1 MAAAACREPAADG
14 LTFEVSDPV
23 SPVVAVVCHNDVR
36 EIILDSLGRGHYAFT
51 GGDAAYLRIF
61 YGSDSRTV
69 YVENGDRAV
78 ISFAGNDFNGSFGFD
93 GDKAPAAEYLA
104 ANVLTALPD
113 EDYALDFGEFHSKIQ
128 DKTDEALERLQ
139 ACDLRG
145 TGDFAAMEEGR
156 IRYSFGLQLLMYPMA
171 HVIMARDPAYRPG
184 EEYFEVI
191 RGYATENPMYAD
203 IDEYREF
210 MAESAHVLDP
220 EGRGIDDLYPKLVAE
235 MKYIVANFSDDKVRQ
250 TLLHHIAVPYID
262 SFGID
267 GIEEMSGI
275 YKKYVT
281 DPARTA
287 EFDAAYWK
295 WFNKGKKPAL

>member
-23 SPVVAVVCHNDVR
+23 SPVVAVVCHNDV
-36 EIILDSLGRGHYAFT
+36 
-51 GGDAAYLRIF
+51 
-61 YGSDSRTV
+61 
-69 YVENGDRAV
+69 
-78 ISFAGNDFNGSFGFD
+78 
-93 GDKAPAAEYLA
+93 
-104 ANVLTALPD
+104 
-113 EDYALDFGEFHSKIQ
+113 
-128 DKTDEALERLQ
+128 
-139 ACDLRG
+139 
-145 TGDFAAMEEGR
+145 
-156 IRYSFGLQLLMYPMA
+156 
-171 HVIMARDPAYRPG
+171 
-184 EEYFEVI
+184 
-191 RGYATENPMYAD
+191 
-203 IDEYREF
+203 REF

-250 TLLHHIAVPYID
+250 ALLHHIAVPYID

-267 GIEEMSGI
+267 DIEEMSGI

>member
-1 MAAAACREPAADG
+1 MKPFAGRNRYENNFVMKKTPIFFLACIAMAAAACREPAADG

-61 YGSDSRTV
+61 YGRDSRTV

-78 ISFAGNDFNGSFGFD
+78 ISFAGNDFN
-93 GDKAPAAEYLA
+93 
-104 ANVLTALPD
+104 
-113 EDYALDFGEFHSKIQ
+113 
-128 DKTDEALERLQ
+128 
-139 ACDLRG
+139 
-145 TGDFAAMEEGR
+145 
-156 IRYSFGLQLLMYPMA
+156 
-171 HVIMARDPAYRPG
+171 
-184 EEYFEVI
+184 
-191 RGYATENPMYAD
+191 
-203 IDEYREF
+203 
-210 MAESAHVLDP
+210 
-220 EGRGIDDLYPKLVAE
+220 
-235 MKYIVANFSDDKVRQ
+235 
-250 TLLHHIAVPYID
+250 D

-267 GIEEMSGI
+267 DIEEMSGI